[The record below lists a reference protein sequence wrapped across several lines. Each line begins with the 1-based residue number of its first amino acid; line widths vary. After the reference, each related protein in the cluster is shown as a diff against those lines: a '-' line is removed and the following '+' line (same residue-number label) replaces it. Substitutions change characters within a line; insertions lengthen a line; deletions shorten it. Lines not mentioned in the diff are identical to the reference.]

1 MSRTWGVEGL
11 EEGRITGL
19 RTGIKRQGQEDANVN
34 ISLSIQES
42 LPHTLLGVFSGI
54 EVINSSHTDVKW
66 DRKEKDCKTGV

>member
-1 MSRTWGVEGL
+1 MEAL

-19 RTGIKRQGQEDANVN
+19 RTGIKGQEDANVN
-34 ISLSIQES
+34 IFLSIQES

-66 DRKEKDCKTGV
+66 DRKGL